1 MSETMKN
8 TLDDLR
14 VVLHRA
20 EEEIDREGVGIGK
33 NEIHQVAYRLYKDTN
48 GELFDDASFNS
59 GYRGIRSPEI
69 RKILSFFEAEE
80 RRVLEDGEAGI
91 DHTDAYFCLNQQEDK
106 ESAANRYDELSD
118 SVNDVISEVLD
129 GLESDRVQ
137 FINEQ
142 NLHFENNTPFST
154 ACGRLTLGSEYAD
167 QRVEVAVLSV
177 EWADSEVSG
186 DE

>member
-1 MSETMKN
+1 MKN

-20 EEEIDREGVGIGK
+20 EEEIARKDIGIGK
-33 NEIHQVAYRLYKDTN
+33 NEIHQVAYRLCKDTN

-80 RRVLEDGEAGI
+80 RRVLEDGEARI

-118 SVNDVISEVLD
+118 SAKNVISEVLND
-129 GLESDRVQ
+129 LESDPIQ

-142 NLHFENNTPFST
+142 NLHFEDDTPLST
-154 ACGRLTLGSEYAD
+154 A
-167 QRVEVAVLSV
+167 
-177 EWADSEVSG
+177 
-186 DE
+186 